1 MPLHNA
7 GSDPRNRFTQQPATS
22 LHGFRFGNSRPRP
35 PHVTPPRSPL
45 LFVLSPPPSPQIVFP
60 PVTPTAACAGVR
72 SDSPGNA
79 GASGHSADRSIPP
92 SAAGR
97 TMPDSSIPDTGPR
110 QGNHRHHLSSCE
122 NTGARCR
129 LRKQQLRPRQHRQLA
144 ALALTTAS
152 CPFLSIRSAPEC
164 VLAMLPPR
172 PDPPLSRRP
181 LRRYGRHAFRTI
193 PADSEADVPP
203 TTTRKLSAH
212 TATPAGGA
220 RWQTS
225 AGESRP
231 DRPKRKTENGE
242 NRTAGRETG
251 PGSGGERGEK
261 QARGEC
267 RAPDRT
273 GECASQVRR

>member
-97 TMPDSSIPDTGPR
+97 TMPDSSIPGTGPR

-251 PGSGGERGEK
+251 PGSGGERGREAS
-261 QARGEC
+261 AR
-267 RAPDRT
+267 
-273 GECASQVRR
+273 